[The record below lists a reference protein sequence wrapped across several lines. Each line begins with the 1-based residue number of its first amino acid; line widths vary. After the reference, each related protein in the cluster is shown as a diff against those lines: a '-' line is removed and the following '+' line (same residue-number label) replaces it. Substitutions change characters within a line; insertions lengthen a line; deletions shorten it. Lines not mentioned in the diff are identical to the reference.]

1 MISSKNSVILVAVEN
16 ELPESLIPDFKVAYT
31 GVGKIN
37 ATIKT
42 IEAIEKYKPE
52 YIINYGSAG
61 SLNSNI
67 SGLVEVTT
75 FKQRDMDATSL
86 GFAMGVTPY
95 DKVETIS
102 HGNHGLSCGS
112 GDNFVTEIPEL
123 YTDLVDME
131 SYAIAKVCLINK
143 VSFLCFK
150 FISDSA
156 DQNAPDNW
164 SNNMT
169 KGQALFRDLLNSLK

>member
-1 MISSKNSVILVAVEN
+1 MISSKNCVILVAIEN
-16 ELPESLIPDFKVAYT
+16 ELPESLIPDFKVEYT

-42 IEAIEKYKPE
+42 IESIEKYKPE

-61 SLNSNI
+61 SLNSTI

-75 FKQRDMDATSL
+75 FKQRDMDAKPL
-86 GFAMGVTPY
+86 GFAIGETPY
-95 DKVETIS
+95 DEIETIS

-112 GDNFVTEIPEL
+112 GDNFVTETPEL

-156 DQNAPDNW
+156 NQSAPDNW
-164 SNNMT
+164 SKNMAR
-169 KGQALFRDLLNSLK
+169 GQALFRDLLNNL